1 MISEREKNAA
11 DMTVEEF
18 AQHIKMLSDEV
29 MNFKDYFNP
38 KDKRSNPR
46 STRTYLNRGRGDFHA
61 KSKWLTLNGP
71 TVGRGVDK
79 MYSSK
84 ESIVRQT
91 VSGLR
96 ELNNTVD
103 TGKPRQNQRRID
115 R

>member
-46 STRTYLNRGRGDFHA
+46 GTRTYMNSKRGNFHGTSQWLSLNC
-61 KSKWLTLNGP
+61 SMN
-71 TVGRGVDK
+71 
-79 MYSSK
+79 SSK
-84 ESIVRQT
+84 ESIIRQT

-96 ELNNTVD
+96 ELNNTVN
-103 TGKPRQNQRRID
+103 TGEKRKSQMRIE